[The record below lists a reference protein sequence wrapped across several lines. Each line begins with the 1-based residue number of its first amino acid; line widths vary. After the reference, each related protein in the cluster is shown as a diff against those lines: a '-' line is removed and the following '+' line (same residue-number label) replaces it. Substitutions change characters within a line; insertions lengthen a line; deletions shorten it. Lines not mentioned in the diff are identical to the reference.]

1 MAQIYWFWIEA
12 LLAREGQQ
20 TVNQTR
26 LRVRRLQST
35 PNQWR
40 SGGIIAYPVHCQSR
54 HLPITIVSRLLK
66 LVGHTPGQLTDNLK
80 LLRLAQSRLSGLP
93 FRDFCLKAKVGPAQ
107 FKSQS
112 RRIG

>member
-1 MAQIYWFWIEA
+1 
-12 LLAREGQQ
+12 LREGQQ
-20 TVNQTR
+20 TVNQR
-26 LRVRRLQST
+26 ASAFGGLQST

-40 SGGIIAYPVHCQSR
+40 AGGILAYPVHCQSQIADHDR
-54 HLPITIVSRLLK
+54 KQVVEV
-66 LVGHTPGQLTDNLK
+66 VGDTPGQLTDNLK

-93 FRDFCLKAKVGPAQ
+93 FRDFCLKAKVGSAQ